1 VNPSQAISAALQED
15 IGTADH
21 SSISCIPDQAVSA
34 ASVVAKQSGVIS
46 GTAYFKEVFR
56 QVNPKVNVTGFF
68 SDGDRVTTGDKVF
81 AISGHARSI
90 LGAERVALNIL
101 QRMSGISTLTAT
113 YVKELEGTRTR
124 LLDTRKT
131 TPNFRI
137 FEKEAVK
144 AGGGHNHRMGLYDMI
159 MLKDNHIDFAG
170 GVEKAILLANE
181 YRSGLP
187 IPLAIEVECR
197 NLEELEK
204 ILQTGGVDRI
214 MLDNFTPALLAKAV
228 TRINGKF
235 ETEASGGI
243 TLATLR
249 EFALTG
255 VDFISVGALT
265 HSYSSLDFSL
275 RSE

>member
-1 VNPSQAISAALQED
+1 
-15 IGTADH
+15 
-21 SSISCIPDQAVSA
+21 
-34 ASVVAKQSGVIS
+34 
-46 GTAYFKEVFR
+46 
-56 QVNPKVNVTGFF
+56 
-68 SDGDRVTTGDKVF
+68 
-81 AISGHARSI
+81 
-90 LGAERVALNIL
+90 
-101 QRMSGISTLTAT
+101 MSGISTLTAT

-181 YRSGLP
+181 YRSELP
-187 IPLAIEVECR
+187 NHLAIEVECR
-197 NLEELEK
+197 NMDELEK
-204 ILQTGGVDRI
+204 ILQTGCVDRI
-214 MLDNFTPALLAKAV
+214 MLDNFTPALLSKAV
-228 TRINGKF
+228 TRIDGKF